1 MFERDKFKVIKILNR
16 RQHTSQV
23 SALDW
28 KKKKKKDLSMKT
40 SIPLFW
46 APEVKSKIR
55 TIFKLTTDFTL
66 LNAIIH

>member
-28 KKKKKKDLSMKT
+28 KKKKDLSMKT

-46 APEVKSKIR
+46 APKVKSKIR
-55 TIFKLTTDFTL
+55 TIFNLTTDFTL